1 MDTATGEEHVVSD
14 TFIASL
20 KQLAI
25 FTLRICWCTSNTIRQ
40 LHTLRLPAV
49 HLDKSGKSALD
60 GGLCF
65 LLTSVICLYLTG
77 FAPTGLQR
85 IVGNFRYHLG
95 VGVYRGFAYYLRT
108 ATSCTYYTHILS
120 RLKINISFYPLF

>member
-1 MDTATGEEHVVSD
+1 M
-14 TFIASL
+14 
-20 KQLAI
+20 
-25 FTLRICWCTSNTIRQ
+25 
-40 LHTLRLPAV
+40 RLPAV

-65 LLTSVICLYLTG
+65 LYIRQDASYLTG

-120 RLKINISFYPLF
+120 RLKLIYLSIRYFELVDKVLQTAVNPFQPNRFPDSA